1 MIRDN
6 KKSAN
11 IETKGSSLWF
21 VFNQLLISGKL
32 VTDTQITH
40 ELGCDFIKVGRSVDV
55 DRVNISSR
63 LSCN

>member
-6 KKSAN
+6 KKRAN

-40 ELGCDFIKVGRSVDV
+40 ALGCDFTKVGKSVDV
-55 DRVNISSR
+55 DKVNISSR
-63 LSCN
+63 L